1 MNNRNYVHRLEQ
13 KEPHIFIL
21 IIMSSFA
28 SMGAIIFTPA
38 LPEIGQF
45 FNVSQGHSQLTISLF
60 LLGYAIGQ
68 LIYGPLANRF
78 GRKPA
83 FFIGVVITTVGSVF
97 SILSAPLHSFQLMI
111 FGRVLEALGS
121 SAGLVLAFTIINDH
135 YYPEQSRRVVAYLML
150 SFAIVPGV
158 ATFIGGMLV
167 SRFHWISCFYFLLIY
182 GLLLAIPASLL
193 AETGTNLSKH
203 ALHFRQIKKGYAIA
217 FKDKLLCSFTL
228 FFGISGMCVYI
239 YAASAPLIAINYLK
253 ISPDTYGLL
262 GLIPYIGT
270 AFGSMTSVRLSS
282 IFKPKTL
289 MKMGLLICVMTSLT
303 IAILFYFE
311 FINFWILILCGFIF
325 MYGNCIIVSNGASVA
340 TTNVENKANASA
352 VMQFINVGM
361 SMTGTFLIALMP
373 GSPIMKL
380 PISFLIAMFILIN
393 MWFFVIKNQKIK
405 VK

>member
-1 MNNRNYVHRLEQ
+1 MKNRNYIHRLEQ
-13 KEPHIFIL
+13 KEPHIFTL

-38 LPEIGQF
+38 LPEIGKF
-45 FNVSQGHSQLTISLF
+45 FNVSEGHSQLTISLF

-68 LIYGPLANRF
+68 LIYGPIANRF

-83 FFIGVVITTVGSVF
+83 FFIGVAIATVGSIF
-97 SILSAPLHSFQLMI
+97 SILSEPFHSFQLMI

-135 YYPEQSRRVVAYLML
+135 YYPEQSRRVVAFLML

-158 ATFIGGMLV
+158 ATFIGGLLV

-203 ALHFRQIKKGYAIA
+203 ALRFNQIKKGYAIA
-217 FKDKLLCSFTL
+217 FKDKLLRSITL
-228 FFGISGMCVYI
+228 FFGLSGMCVYI

-253 ISPDTYGLL
+253 ISPDKYGLL

-270 AFGSMTSVRLSS
+270 ALGSMTSVRLSS
-282 IFKPKTL
+282 LLKPKTL
-289 MKMGLLICVMTSLT
+289 MKIGLMICVITSLT
-303 IAILFYFE
+303 MGVLFYMD
-311 FINFWILILCGFIF
+311 FINLCMLILCGFVF
-325 MYGNCIIVSNGASVA
+325 MYGNCLIVASGASIA
-340 TTNVENKANASA
+340 PSNVENKANASA
-352 VMQFINVGM
+352 VMQFINVSM
-361 SMTGTFLIALMP
+361 PMTGTFLIALIP
-373 GSPIMKL
+373 GSPLIKL
-380 PISFLIAMFILIN
+380 PVGFLIVMVIMIN
-393 MWFFVIKNQKIK
+393 MWFFILKKQKIK
-405 VK
+405 S

>member
-1 MNNRNYVHRLEQ
+1 MKNRNYVHRLEQ

-45 FNVSQGHSQLTISLF
+45 FKVSEGHSQLTISLF

-68 LIYGPLANRF
+68 LIYGPIANRF

-83 FFIGVVITTVGSVF
+83 FFIGVAIATIGSIF
-97 SILSAPLHSFQLMI
+97 SILSEPLHSFQLMI

-158 ATFIGGMLV
+158 ATFIGGILV

-203 ALHFRQIKKGYAIA
+203 ALRFNQIKKGYAIA
-217 FKDKLLCSFTL
+217 FKDKLLRSFTL
-228 FFGISGMCVYI
+228 FFGLSGMCVYI

-253 ISPDTYGLL
+253 ISPDKYGLL

-270 AFGSMTSVRLSS
+270 ALGSMTSVRLSALL
-282 IFKPKTL
+282 KPKSL
-289 MKMGLLICVMTSLT
+289 MKLGLIICAITSLT
-303 IAILFYFE
+303 IAILFYMS
-311 FINFWILILCGFIF
+311 FINLWMLIVCGFIF
-325 MYGNCIIVSNGASVA
+325 MYGNCLIVASGASLA
-340 TTNVENKANASA
+340 PSNVENKANASA
-352 VMQFINVGM
+352 VMQFINVSM
-361 SMTGTFLIALMP
+361 PMTGTFLIALIP
-373 GSPIMKL
+373 GSPLIKL
-380 PISFLIAMFILIN
+380 PVGFLIAMFIMIN
-393 MWFFVIKNQKIK
+393 MWFFVIKKQKIK
-405 VK
+405 S